1 MKILKNIKYVIVF
14 LAFINLS
21 YAAKVSD
28 IIKSAS
34 NSNGGITIN
43 TDSINEIISKTMT
56 SVQNDI
62 MNQLKVEIQKVQ
74 DSLQGN
80 VDGVINKF
88 DGQIQGMVDN
98 VNNNI
103 VGKAQKLVDD
113 ATAQY
118 NTIIEAKDGVAST
131 IQNIMNNLPNYIL
144 IAKIIIGAII
154 AGLFLLI
161 FLFWLSYRN
170 AKKMV
175 KEMKKIVIDKD
186 LKEINNKLDLILSKL
201 K

>member
-1 MKILKNIKYVIVF
+1 
-14 LAFINLS
+14 
-21 YAAKVSD
+21 
-28 IIKSAS
+28 
-34 NSNGGITIN
+34 
-43 TDSINEIISKTMT
+43 
-56 SVQNDI
+56 
-62 MNQLKVEIQKVQ
+62 
-74 DSLQGN
+74 
-80 VDGVINKF
+80 
-88 DGQIQGMVDN
+88 MVDN

-118 NTIIEAKDGVAST
+118 NSIIEAKDGVAST

-186 LKEINNKLDLILSKL
+186 LKEINDKLDLILSKL

>member
-43 TDSINEIISKTMT
+43 TDSINKIISKTMT

-74 DSLQGN
+74 DSLQSN

-131 IQNIMNNLPNYIL
+131 IQNIMNNLDS
-144 IAKIIIGAII
+144 
-154 AGLFLLI
+154 LI

-186 LKEINNKLDLILSKL
+186 LKEINDKLDLILSKL

>member
-1 MKILKNIKYVIVF
+1 
-14 LAFINLS
+14 
-21 YAAKVSD
+21 
-28 IIKSAS
+28 
-34 NSNGGITIN
+34 
-43 TDSINEIISKTMT
+43 
-56 SVQNDI
+56 

-74 DSLQGN
+74 DSLQDN
-80 VDGVINKF
+80 VDGIINKF

-186 LKEINNKLDLILSKL
+186 LKEINDKLDLILSKL